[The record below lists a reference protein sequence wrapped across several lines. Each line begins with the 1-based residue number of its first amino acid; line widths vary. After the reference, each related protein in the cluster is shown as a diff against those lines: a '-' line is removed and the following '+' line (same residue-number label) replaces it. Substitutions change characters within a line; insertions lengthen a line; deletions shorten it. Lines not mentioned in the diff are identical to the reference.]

1 MPKTTKS
8 VKKSKRDAKTVVSA
22 DLRSYEL
29 TLVISGSVKAEK
41 RSPVLESINKKI
53 AGFGGQVKTTDEW
66 GLKDLAYPIAKQ
78 LSGWYAHLAIEM
90 PSDGVAKLDKELK
103 ENENLLRHLIV
114 KLEIRNPKS
123 ETISKS

>member
-78 LSGWYAHLAIEM
+78 LSGWYAHLAVEM
-90 PSDGVAKLDKELK
+90 PSDGVAKLDKELR
-103 ENENLLRHLIV
+103 ENENLLRHLIITV
-114 KLEIRNPKS
+114 
-123 ETISKS
+123 